1 MGYKMASRKIK
12 LPVLNTTRNLGY
24 AKCIAKIP
32 EYGRITDPDFIYL
45 LCATQYSLIVL
56 FEDPFELFSI
66 LYGITDLR
74 KKVLLHIKKNRKYYQ
89 EVSKT
94 YLNLKKIDLI
104 HWIASMTITTLPVDE
119 LCLYALCIYL
129 NLHVT
134 VDYLGG
140 IWSTLDIPNIQ
151 HDLAVI
157 LSDLHLAYRGFWT
170 YGLLCKN
177 MNLRTIGKRLMEHK
191 IQANQNILVRANA
204 TVLLRCVEEWN
215 ALAEKLVNDG
225 LSSLKPFSSP
235 DSDDTEIYDT
245 AQYAEANS
253 DSTETYDID
262 EQVIGTITYSNT
274 KLLFKCPI
282 KSCNIRCETRKKI
295 SSHYKQS
302 HRKIHKCGYRHRIYS
317 TPYSLLQHSY
327 KHKIL
332 KNRFM
337 CKCSEVFPFKS
348 QLRIHKIK
356 HTKKLTN
363 LCTECGIPFKQRHDM
378 LKHLRSH
385 TAEELSCEHCDY
397 AGNIIN
403 LKAHQKQHNS
413 KYNIKCDLCK
423 ESFKH
428 RMSHWRHKRIC
439 R

>member
-1 MGYKMASRKIK
+1 MITLLCDLLRISRYLMGYNMASSKIK

-32 EYGRITDPDFIYL
+32 EYRRITYPDFIYL
-45 LCATQYSLIVL
+45 PCATQYSLVVL

-74 KKVLLHIKKNRKYYQ
+74 NKVLLHIKKNRKYYQ

-94 YLNLKKIDLI
+94 YLNLKKFDLI
-104 HWIASMTITTLPVDE
+104 NWIASMTITTLPVDE
-119 LCLYALCIYL
+119 LCLYAICIYL

-151 HDLAVI
+151 HDLAII
-157 LSDLHLAYRGFWT
+157 LSDLHLAYRGFCT

-177 MNLRTIGKRLMEHK
+177 VNLWTIGKRLMEHK
-191 IQANQNILVRANA
+191 IQANQDILVKPNA

-215 ALAEKLVNDG
+215 ALAEKLVNDE

-253 DSTETYDID
+253 DSMEMYEID
-262 EQVIGTITYSNT
+262 EQVIGTITYSNI

-302 HRKIHKCGYRHRIYS
+302 HRKINKCGYCHRIYS

-327 KHKIL
+327 KQK
-332 KNRFM
+332 F
-337 CKCSEVFPFKS
+337 
-348 QLRIHKIK
+348 
-356 HTKKLTN
+356 
-363 LCTECGIPFKQRHDM
+363 
-378 LKHLRSH
+378 
-385 TAEELSCEHCDY
+385 EE
-397 AGNIIN
+397 
-403 LKAHQKQHNS
+403 Q
-413 KYNIKCDLCK
+413 
-423 ESFKH
+423 
-428 RMSHWRHKRIC
+428 IC
-439 R
+439 V